1 MMKQFLLSTLLLAGF
16 SGCDVIEE
24 PDNPVPG
31 SGDACEGVGNGYGFR
46 RVLLE
51 DLTGFRCPNCP
62 AAADVAK
69 QLDGV
74 YCEDLVIVAVHCTP
88 TFASPTT
95 TPPDPFSTDFTT
107 VAGEAYVSAFS
118 PPGLPNGLVSRRE
131 FDGSQIVGEDNWS
144 SATAD
149 ILGEPAQFEVT
160 FQQVSY
166 DTGTETLDLQVK
178 LDVLRDTVGEH
189 NVVVYLLEDGVIEGQ
204 EDNRVDGGVVYPYT
218 HNHVLRD
225 NINGTWGTQVFTGA
239 ITSGQSNVLTLN
251 DYVLPANVLEPTNCH
266 LVAYIYRVDNDE
278 VMQVSERKLLE

>member
-1 MMKQFLLSTLLLAGF
+1 MRSTIIFSLSLALGF
-16 SGCDVIEE
+16 AGCDVVEE

-31 SGDACEGVGNGYGFR
+31 VVNECEGMGNGAGFR

-69 QLDGV
+69 QLKTV
-74 YCEDLVIVAVHCTP
+74 YCEDLVLGGVHCTS

-95 TPPDPFSTDFTT
+95 TPPDPLSSDFRTP
-107 VAGEAYVSAFS
+107 AGEAYVSAFS

-131 FDGSQIVGEDNWS
+131 FDGSQVVGDDNWS
-144 SATAD
+144 SAVAD
-149 ILGEPAQFEVT
+149 ILGQPAQFEIT

-178 LDVLRDTVGEH
+178 VDALADTTGEH
-189 NVVVYLLEDGVIEGQ
+189 NVVVYLLEDDVIEGQ
-204 EDNRVDGGVVYPYT
+204 EDNRVPGGVVYPYT
-218 HNHVLRD
+218 HDHVLRD
-225 NINGTWGTQVFTGA
+225 NINGTWGTQAFTGT
-239 ITSGQSNVLTLN
+239 ITAGQTTTLTFN
-251 DYVLPANVLEPTNCH
+251 DYVLAANILEPTNCS

-278 VMQVSERKLLE
+278 VMQVSERHLVE